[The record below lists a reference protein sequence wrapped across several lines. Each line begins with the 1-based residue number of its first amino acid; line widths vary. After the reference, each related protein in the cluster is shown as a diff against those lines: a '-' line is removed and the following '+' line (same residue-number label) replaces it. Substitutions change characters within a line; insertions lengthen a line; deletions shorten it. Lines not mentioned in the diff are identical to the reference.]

1 MKLRLSHKI
10 IINFTIILIIPML
23 LSLVLVTGDLSER
36 SRNEIN
42 NHLDFT
48 SRIVSKFFFR
58 TINALQI
65 KLNVLASAKNF
76 RGAMEKGDFKT
87 AEAVMESWRET
98 INFSFADIYSLYNF
112 SGRESFEVV
121 LSVHNG
127 ILPDALKTPSDS
139 LKSASRG
146 KVTSTMIFPD
156 EKRSYFRHVM
166 QLPVSGGMT
175 ANYVM
180 SVLVPL
186 PNESID
192 SIKEITDIDIIIY
205 NREKAVLSTLF
216 DATGRR
222 AAAMPLSD
230 AVVSALD
237 KQETFRAV
245 EKVLNGDSFAVYSKI
260 IDGDKAL
267 AGYICVLI
275 SREMAAKSNMFVV
288 NYLYAIM
295 IISLILA
302 SVSGY
307 LLSRDIVSPL
317 KIFTKLAGIISDG
330 NFGQR
335 IDISRGDEIGELAS
349 EFNKMSGKLED
360 YDKNLK
366 RRMFEVST
374 LYEVS
379 KSMNFLNNKEQLLT
393 IILTKTIEALNSEK
407 GSIMLYN
414 AEDCML
420 SCEMAVGYP
429 GMFQKRVKFAPG
441 QGKAGEAFI
450 KGEAIISNDIQH
462 DSAFVRT
469 EETKTTDSVTRNLMC
484 IPMKSKDEV
493 IGVINIVNKK
503 SGENFNEYDQAL
515 AMSLATQAAMTIDN
529 ARLYE
534 LSITDGM
541 TKLFI
546 HRYFQ
551 IRLEEEMKRSLRYG
565 SPVSL
570 VMTDIDHFKKFNDT
584 YGHQIGDMVL
594 IKVADIMRETIR
606 NEIDIAC
613 RYGGEEF
620 AVIAPQTG
628 TDDARLMAERLRAA
642 IEKTVLPGPGGRE
655 LKVTISLGISTY
667 PIDTKDKKELIM
679 KADAALYYSK
689 EHGRNRLTHFSDIPP
704 EEQGNIGHKQH

>member
-1 MKLRLSHKI
+1 MKLKLAHKI

-36 SRNEIN
+36 SQNEIN

-48 SRIVSKFFFR
+48 SRIVNKFFFR
-58 TINALQI
+58 TINSLQI
-65 KLNVLASAKNF
+65 KLNVLALSKNF
-76 RGAMEKGDFKT
+76 RSAMEKGDIKT
-87 AEAVMESWRET
+87 AESVMESWRET
-98 INFSFADIYSLYNF
+98 INFSFADVYSLYNF

-127 ILPDALKTPSDS
+127 NFPDALKTPYDA
-139 LKSASRG
+139 LRSASRG

-166 QLPVSGGMT
+166 QLPTSGGMT
-175 ANYVM
+175 ANYVLA
-180 SVLVPL
+180 VLVPL

-192 SIKEITDIDIIIY
+192 SIKEITDIDIVIY

-222 AAAMPLSD
+222 AASMPLAD
-230 AVVSALD
+230 NARAALE
-237 KQETFRAV
+237 KRETFRV
-245 EKVLNGDSFAVYSKI
+245 EEKFLNTDVFAVYSKI

-267 AGYICVLI
+267 AGYICAI
-275 SREMAAKSNMFVV
+275 IPRELAAKSNMFVV
-288 NYLYAIM
+288 NYLYMIM

-302 SVSGY
+302 LASGY
-307 LLSRDIVSPL
+307 LLSRDIVRPL

-335 IDISRGDEIGELAS
+335 IDISRGDEIGDLAS
-349 EFNKMSGKLED
+349 EFNKMRGKLED
-360 YDKNLK
+360 YDKSLK

-379 KSMNFLNNKEQLLT
+379 RSMNFLNNKEQLLT
-393 IILTKTIEALNSEK
+393 IILTKTIDALNSEK

-414 AEDCML
+414 AEECML
-420 SCEMAVGYP
+420 ACEMAVGYP

-441 QGKAGEAFI
+441 QGKAGEAFS
-450 KGEAIISNDIQH
+450 KGEAIISNDIQR
-462 DSAFVRT
+462 DSSFVRT
-469 EETKTTDSVTRNLMC
+469 EETKNSDSVTRNLMC

-493 IGVINIVNKK
+493 IGVINVVNKK
-503 SGENFNEYDQAL
+503 GGEDFNEYDRAL

-551 IRLEEEMKRSLRYG
+551 IRLEEEMKRSVRYG
-565 SPVSL
+565 KPVSL

-628 TDDARLMAERLRAA
+628 PDDARRMAERLRDA
-642 IEKTVLPGPGGRE
+642 IERAALAGPNGKT
-655 LKVTISLGISTY
+655 LKITISLGVSTY
-667 PIDTKDKKELIM
+667 PNDTQEKKDLIM
-679 KADAALYYSK
+679 KSDAALYYSK
-689 EHGRNRLTHFSDIPP
+689 EHGRNRLTHFADIPP
-704 EEQGNIGHKQH
+704 EEQGDIGHKQQ